1 MSTVITPP
9 YTDPNSQPTKY
20 KLQKI
25 SGMTKELRVSESIAI
40 GLKRVAIIL
49 AEDLDYSRA
58 AEKLGLTSVELRQQ
72 ISALEAQL
80 YFHIFKPRQKKVE
93 VTEEGRFLIKAFR
106 ESVALHDR
114 NASKGRDDADQ

>member
-1 MSTVITPP
+1 
-9 YTDPNSQPTKY
+9 
-20 KLQKI
+20 
-25 SGMTKELRVSESIAI
+25 VSESIAI

-58 AEKLGLTSVELRQQ
+58 AEKLGLTPVELRKQ

-93 VTEEGRFLIKAFR
+93 LTEEGQFLIKAFR
-106 ESVALHDR
+106 ESVTLHDR
-114 NASKGRDDADQ
+114 KTSKDVDETQ